1 MCPLMI
7 YCIMSSYGMS
17 HGKLCGVTKLNYIS
31 SNEVVVYL
39 RQDDF
44 DFPLKL
50 ECWLVGIFPYKAQ
63 KDLNID
69 VINLR

>member
-1 MCPLMI
+1 MN
-7 YCIMSSYGMS
+7 SYYMS

-31 SNEVVVYL
+31 SNDEVVDL

-50 ECWLVGIFPYKAQ
+50 ECWLVGIFPYNAPKR
-63 KDLNID
+63 I
-69 VINLR
+69 